1 MGARERMFVTSLEQV
16 RLDHLRRYQWA
27 AKELAGKLVIDA
39 ACGCG
44 YGSHVLAETCHVHA
58 FDVSPEAIGWA
69 KTHWAK
75 SGWVAFATMDLH
87 RPNFQPVDAVV
98 SFETIEHLK
107 RPKIF
112 LRAAAEAAPR
122 LIASVPN
129 ETVHPHSRKKNP
141 FHMRH
146 YTKRQFE
153 KRLRECGWRVTRWFG
168 QADKHSDLVPDLEGR
183 TIIAD
188 CERA

>member
-16 RLDHLRRYQWA
+16 RLDHLRRYEWA
-27 AKELAGKLVIDA
+27 ARQLVRAQIIDA

-44 YGSHVLAETCHVHA
+44 YGSWLL
-58 FDVSPEAIGWA
+58 
-69 KTHWAK
+69 AK
-75 SGWVAFATMDLH
+75 SGLSVFAVDASVEAIDFAEEHWREPNCSFNVMDLH
-87 RPNFQPVDAVV
+87 QPALPFADVVV

-129 ETVHPHSRKKNP
+129 ETVFPHSRKKNP

-183 TIIAD
+183 TLIAD